1 MELRRYWNIVLRRW
15 WLIAL
20 LVLATLAVTWVLSP
34 HPATVYVAS
43 VRVTVGIQPEDG
55 AGKFYTY
62 DRYYAWMAAEYL
74 ADDLSEVVRSQAFA
88 GAVVKRTNLP
98 VPAGAI
104 AGATMAG
111 KTHRILTITVTWGN
125 PDDAKAIANA
135 AVAELRENGQAYLAQ
150 LGSENAQIH
159 VIDEAT
165 VGPVSGGLR
174 EQLDLPIRLGLA
186 LAAGVA
192 LAFLL
197 DYLDDSVRDAA
208 ELEARGFTVL
218 GRIPRRRWD
227 WLPGRR
233 ARD

>member
-15 WLIAL
+15 WIIIL
-20 LVLATLAVTWVLSP
+20 LVLATLIATWVLSP
-34 HPATVYVAS
+34 APATVYVAS
-43 VRVTVGIQPEDG
+43 VRLTVGIQPEDG

-88 GAVVKRTNLP
+88 QAVAERAGLP
-98 VPAGAI
+98 IPAGAI

-111 KTHRILTITVTWGN
+111 KTHRILTITVVWGD
-125 PDDAKAIANA
+125 PDGARAIADG
-135 AVAELRENGQAYLAQ
+135 AVAELRENSDRYLAQ
-150 LGSENAQIH
+150 LGSENAQVH
-159 VIDEAT
+159 VIDETT
-165 VGPVSGGLR
+165 VAPVGGGLR
-174 EQLDLPIRLGLA
+174 EKLDLPIRLGLA
-186 LAAGVA
+186 LVAGGA

-208 ELEARGFTVL
+208 ELEALGFTVL
-218 GRIPRRRWD
+218 GQIPRRRWD

-233 ARD
+233 PRD

>member
-15 WLIAL
+15 WIVLV
-20 LVLATLAVTWVLSP
+20 LVLAALATTLVLSP
-34 HPATVYVAS
+34 APAPVYVAS
-43 VRVTVGIQPEDG
+43 VRLTVGIRPEEG
-55 AGKFYTY
+55 TGRFYTY

-74 ADDLSEVVRSQAFA
+74 ADDLSEVVRSHGFAQAVA
-88 GAVVKRTNLP
+88 RRANLP

-111 KTHRILTITVTWGN
+111 KTHRILTITVVWG
-125 PDDAKAIANA
+125 DEAGARAIADG
-135 AVAELRENGQAYLAQ
+135 AVAELRENSAAYLAQ
-150 LGSENAQIH
+150 LGAENAQVH
-159 VIDEAT
+159 VIDETT
-165 VGPVSGGLR
+165 VAPVTGGLR
-174 EQLDLPIRLGLA
+174 EKLDLPIRLGLA
-186 LAAGVA
+186 LAAGIA

-208 ELEARGFTVL
+208 ELETLGFTVL
-218 GRIPRRRWD
+218 GQIPRRRWD

>member
-15 WLIAL
+15 WIVLV
-20 LVLATLAVTWVLSP
+20 LVLAALATTLVLSP
-34 HPATVYVAS
+34 APAPVYVAS
-43 VRVTVGIQPEDG
+43 VRLTVGIRPEED
-55 AGKFYTY
+55 AGRFYTY

-74 ADDLSEVVRSQAFA
+74 ADDLSEVVRSQGFA
-88 GAVVKRTNLP
+88 QAVARRANLP

-111 KTHRILTITVTWGN
+111 KTHRILTITVVWG
-125 PDDAKAIANA
+125 DEAGARAIADG
-135 AVAELRENGQAYLAQ
+135 AVAELRENSAAYLAQ
-150 LGSENAQIH
+150 LGAENAQVH
-159 VIDEAT
+159 VIDETT
-165 VGPVSGGLR
+165 VAPVTGGLR
-174 EQLDLPIRLGLA
+174 EKLDLPIRLGLA
-186 LAAGVA
+186 LAAGIA

-208 ELEARGFTVL
+208 ELETLGFTVL
-218 GRIPRRRWD
+218 GQIPRRRWD